1 MHARYMWYERA
12 NKAIEGVG
20 CEDCDKKRK
29 QSYNHLKLLMV
40 DFFYPERN
48 HSNLEDTFTLIL
60 SQARPGKDLK
70 GCYIFSQ

>member
-1 MHARYMWYERA
+1 
-12 NKAIEGVG
+12 
-20 CEDCDKKRK
+20 
-29 QSYNHLKLLMV
+29 MV

-70 GCYIFSQ
+70 GCYIMSQSKHLKGRLGPRVSDSFEPHPLGRL